1 MTYKQL
7 YEDEHRFANELRD
20 DLVKVGMIFDELDVP
35 RRPPT
40 YIDGKLNLSIV
51 ERAQWLKGRIKGDE
65 LL

>member
-7 YEDEHRFANELRD
+7 YEDEHRFANKLRD

-51 ERAQWLKGRIKGDE
+51 ERAQWLKEKINNSK
-65 LL
+65 